1 MEYVNLG
8 NAGLKVSKICLGCMT
23 FGNSAEWMLETEQSK
38 PIINRAIDLGINF
51 FDTANVY
58 SKGRSEE
65 IVGEILQ
72 GRRNDIVLATKV
84 NGLMKEGPNNSGLSR
99 IHIHKQIKESLKR
112 LRTDYID
119 LYQIHR
125 WDYNTPIKETLST
138 LNDIVHQG
146 LVRHIGASSM
156 YAWQF
161 AKALWTSEENGFE
174 RFSTMQNH
182 YNLCYR
188 EEEREMNP
196 LCHDQDIGLIP
207 WSPLAGGFLTGKY
220 KRDVEPSGSRIKSL
234 GHIMRDRWNKPETFD
249 IIDAAS
255 SIAAEKGVTISQI
268 ALAWLLKKG
277 VTAPIIGATKI
288 NHVEEAAESINISLS
303 SDDIKRLEDPYKV
316 SIIQGHQ

>member
-1 MEYVNLG
+1 
-8 NAGLKVSKICLGCMT
+8 
-23 FGNSAEWMLETEQSK
+23 
-38 PIINRAIDLGINF
+38 
-51 FDTANVY
+51 
-58 SKGRSEE
+58 
-65 IVGEILQ
+65 
-72 GRRNDIVLATKV
+72 
-84 NGLMKEGPNNSGLSR
+84 
-99 IHIHKQIKESLKR
+99 
-112 LRTDYID
+112 
-119 LYQIHR
+119 
-125 WDYNTPIKETLST
+125 
-138 LNDIVHQG
+138 
-146 LVRHIGASSM
+146 M

-234 GHIMRDRWNKPETFD
+234 GHIKRDRWNKPETFD

-268 ALAWLLKKG
+268 ALAWLLNK
-277 VTAPIIGATKI
+277 
-288 NHVEEAAESINISLS
+288 
-303 SDDIKRLEDPYKV
+303 
-316 SIIQGHQ
+316 